1 MASSTSLS
9 HPLSLSRNRTI
20 GPLQAALEGIMAC
33 TSDTFD
39 RTSPPPL
46 SSPSSASCRQQ
57 DNHQPF
63 ELEDMENTDMPELI
77 RP

>member
-33 TSDTFD
+33 TGDTFD
-39 RTSPPPL
+39 RTSPPPSLPLRVLPADSKITTSL
-46 SSPSSASCRQQ
+46 SNWKTWRTRTCQS
-57 DNHQPF
+57 
-63 ELEDMENTDMPELI
+63 
-77 RP
+77 